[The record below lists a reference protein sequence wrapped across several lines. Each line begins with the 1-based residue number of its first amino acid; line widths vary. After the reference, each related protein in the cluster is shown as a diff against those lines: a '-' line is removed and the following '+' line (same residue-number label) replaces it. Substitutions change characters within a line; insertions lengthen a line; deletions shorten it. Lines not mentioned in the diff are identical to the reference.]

1 MMLREN
7 DEFRYRAEKDFV
19 IIEEYKRNDPVVEI
33 PEYLDGLPVRA
44 LGDYIFAGRDCE
56 TILLPGQVNKI
67 GRYGFY
73 NCHKLHRLVFS
84 DSFTDIGSGAFT
96 GCHNIRELQ
105 VIMEREETG
114 LKEILSEV
122 NEELCV
128 RLQGIVDGVLWFPEY
143 YEEGVENTP
152 ARILMTQVHGSG
164 LYYRNCFQ
172 GKKFRFT
179 EYDSRFEMACAQE
192 SETFLLELVYGRL
205 SHPFG
210 LTEKAKKRY
219 EEFLIKHRR
228 KMAELFLTEKRE
240 ESLEWLLMHYPH
252 RREEQ
257 EEYQEIMGIA
267 LKEGSPSMISMLME
281 YGRTYFPPKRRSFDL

>member
-1 MMLREN
+1 MLREN
-7 DEFRYRAEKDFV
+7 DEFRYRAEKNYI
-19 IIEEYKRNDPVVEI
+19 IIEEYKRNDPVVEV
-33 PEYLDGLPVRA
+33 PEYLDGLPVRV
-44 LGDYIFAGRDCE
+44 LGDYIFAGKDCE
-56 TILLPGQVNKI
+56 MILLPGHVCKI

-73 NCHKLHRLVFS
+73 NCHKLWKLTFFC
-84 DSFTDIGSGAFT
+84 SFMDIGCGAFT
-96 GCHNIRELQ
+96 GCHNIREIQ
-105 VIMEREETG
+105 VTMEQEETC
-114 LKEILSEV
+114 LKEILLEV

-128 RLQGIVDGVLWFPEY
+128 RLHGIVEAVLWFPEF

-205 SHPFG
+205 SCPFG
-210 LTEKAKKRY
+210 LTEKAKKQY
-219 EEFLIKHRR
+219 EKFLIKHRR

-257 EEYQEIMGIA
+257 EEYQEIMETA
-267 LKEGSPSMISMLME
+267 LKEGSPAMVSMLME
-281 YGRTYFPPKRRSFDL
+281 YGRIHFPPKRRSFDL